1 MPLQK
6 LQFRPGVNREGTTL
20 SNEGGWFDCDKIRFR
35 SGYPEKI
42 GGWQRDGGSAA
53 TTDPVTTLVS
63 TSGLTTAAT
72 VTSGTGSYWG
82 IAKAMWNWINL
93 TGYNLLSVGTNLKYY
108 IQNSSGG
115 AYNDVTPIRLTNAG
129 VANAFTT
136 TNTSTT
142 VTVNDP
148 GHGAQVGDFV
158 NITSVS
164 GAVNGIPAA
173 DLTGEFQ
180 VQSVVSNNKYT
191 VIAKSAATS
200 TSTSAVTA
208 TFNYQLT
215 TGNTTFTYG
224 VGWGVG
230 GWGGSSGPA
239 AASTIN
245 GGTAVTASS
254 TTPITLLSV
263 TGYNNGA
270 ASMTTSTISATGVL
284 TVGTLASGTIYVGMV
299 VTGTG
304 VDPGTYIISNVS
316 GTGTGSIWNTNTTT
330 AVASTTITGGGGV
343 VFIGIET
350 ITYTAIAGSTLAG
363 TITRGVGSTPT
374 SAHADG
380 EVVSQFASTAT
391 GWGISAPLGLGVPV
405 QLRLWSQSNYGE
417 DLVFNPRGSAMY
429 YWANNSNPNIYDRG
443 QIIKAN
449 ALPTTTYGVTT
460 KNGTFYPDATCPSVA
475 NFVLVSDASRFTFAF
490 GCNDPTGVYATTAQ
504 DPMQVR
510 WSDQNTLVTWT
521 PSIANQA
528 GGIRLSHGSAI
539 VTAIQTRQEILVITD
554 AAIYSFQYL
563 GAPYVWGSQILAD
576 NISIVSPNAVQ
587 VVNNVT
593 YWMGTDKFYMYS
605 GRVETLPCALR
616 QYIYGNINLNES
628 FQIHCGTNEGYNEI
642 WWFYPSITGTT
653 SAGENSTGTS
663 DNPNVLIDRYVIYNH
678 LERTWYYGTMD
689 GTNVRPRT
697 AWLDSPLRAE
707 PMAAIGYTANNSSGV
722 PATYTNGAVVYHETT
737 VDNNETSTPVAI
749 TAYVQSSDFDIGDGH
764 NFGFIW
770 RLIPDIT
777 FDGSTSA
784 APSTNFT
791 VRPRQ
796 NPGANYGSSDNPFV
810 NSAQSYAGTTTY
822 NVQQFTQQVFV
833 RIRGRQMA
841 FRISSTDANGLGV
854 QWQLGVPRIDV
865 RPDGRR

>member
-1 MPLQK
+1 
-6 LQFRPGVNREGTTL
+6 V
-20 SNEGGWFDCDKIRFR
+20 
-35 SGYPEKI
+35 
-42 GGWQRDGGSAA
+42 A
-53 TTDPVTTLVS
+53 

-72 VTSGTGSYWG
+72 VTAGTGSYWG

-93 TGYNLLSVGTNLKYY
+93 TGYNLLAVGTNLKYY

-115 AYNDVTPIRLTNAG
+115 AYNDVTPIRLTSAG
-129 VANAFTT
+129 VSNAFTT
-136 TNTSTT
+136 TNLSTT
-142 VTVNDP
+142 VTVNNS
-148 GHGAQVGDFV
+148 GHGAQAGDFV

-164 GAVNGIPAA
+164 GAVNGISAA
-173 DLTGEFQ
+173 SLTGEFQ
-180 VQSVVSNNKYT
+180 VQSVTSNNTYT
-191 VIAKSAATS
+191 ITAGGAATS
-200 TSTSAVTA
+200 TGTSAVTA

-224 VGWGVG
+224 TGWGVG

-239 AASTIN
+239 AASTIS

-254 TTPITLLSV
+254 TTPITLASV

-304 VDPGTYIISNVS
+304 VDPGTYILSNVS

-330 AVASTTITGGGGV
+330 AVASTTITGSGGI
-343 VFIGIET
+343 VFIGIEA

-363 TITRGVGSTPT
+363 TVTRGVGNTPT

-380 EVVSQFASTAT
+380 EVVYQFSSTAT
-391 GWGISAPLGLGVPV
+391 GWGLSAPAGLGVGI

-429 YWANNSNPNIYDRG
+429 YWANNGNPNIYDRG

-449 ALPTTTYGVTT
+449 PAGNVYGVTT
-460 KNGTFYPDATCPSVA
+460 KSTTFYPDATCPSVA

-521 PSIANQA
+521 PDITNQA
-528 GGIRLSHGSAI
+528 GGIRLSHGSTI
-539 VTAIQTRQEILVITD
+539 ITAIQTRQEILVLTD
-554 AAIYSFQYL
+554 SAIYSFQYL
-563 GAPYVWGSQILAD
+563 GAPYVWGNQILGD
-576 NISIVSPNAVQ
+576 NISIASPNAVS

-616 QYIYGNINLNES
+616 QYIYGNINLQES
-628 FQIHCGTNEGYNEI
+628 YQIHSGTNEGYNEI
-642 WWFYPSITGTT
+642 WWFYPSQTGTT
-653 SAGENSTGTS
+653 STGENSTGTAG
-663 DNPNVLIDRYVIYNH
+663 NPNVLIDRYVIYNH
-678 LERTWYYGTMD
+678 LERTWYYGTMN
-689 GTNVRPRT
+689 GSNVRPRT

-707 PMAAIGYTANNSSGV
+707 PMAAIGYTATNSSGV

-749 TAYVQSSDFDIGDGH
+749 DAYVQSSDFDIGDGH
-764 NFGFIW
+764 NFGFVW
-770 RLIPDIT
+770 RLIPDLT
-777 FDGSTSA
+777 FDGSSA
-784 APSTNFT
+784 AAPTAYFT

-796 NPGANYGSSDNPFV
+796 NPGANYGTSNNPSV
-810 NSAQSYAGTTTY
+810 ESTQSYATTTTY

-841 FRISSTDANGLGV
+841 FKISSSDLGT
-854 QWQLGVPRIDV
+854 QWQLGAPRIDV

>member
-42 GGWQRDGGSAA
+42 GGWQADGGSAA
-53 TTDPVTTLVS
+53 ITESVTTLVA

-72 VTSGTGSYWG
+72 VTAGTGSYWG

-93 TGYNLLSVGTNLKYY
+93 TGYNLLAVGTNLKYY

-115 AYNDVTPIRLTNAG
+115 AYNDVTPIRLTSAG
-129 VANAFTT
+129 VSNAFTT
-136 TNTSTT
+136 TNLSTT
-142 VTVNDP
+142 VTVNNS
-148 GHGAQVGDFV
+148 GHGAQAGDFV

-173 DLTGEFQ
+173 SLTGEFQ
-180 VQSVVSNNKYT
+180 VQSVTSNNTYT
-191 VIAKSAATS
+191 ITAGGAATS
-200 TSTSAVTA
+200 TGTSAVTA

-224 VGWGVG
+224 TGWGVG

-239 AASTIN
+239 AASTIS

-254 TTPITLLSV
+254 TTPITLASV

-304 VDPGTYIISNVS
+304 VDPGTYILSNVS

-330 AVASTTITGGGGV
+330 AVASTTITGSGGV
-343 VFIGIET
+343 VFIGTEA

-380 EVVSQFASTAT
+380 EVVYQFSSTAT
-391 GWGISAPLGLGVPV
+391 GWGLSAPAGLGVGI

-417 DLVFNPRGSAMY
+417 DLVFNPRGGAMY
-429 YWANNSNPNIYDRG
+429 YWANNGNPNIYDRG
-443 QIIKAN
+443 QILKAN
-449 ALPTTTYGVTT
+449 PGGNVYGVTT
-460 KNGTFYPDATCPSVA
+460 KSTTFYPDATCPSVA

-510 WSDQNTLVTWT
+510 WSDQNTLVVWQPLIT
-521 PSIANQA
+521 NQA
-528 GGIRLSHGSAI
+528 GGIRLSHGSTI
-539 VTAIQTRQEILVITD
+539 ITAIQTRQEILVLTD
-554 AAIYSFQYL
+554 SAIYSFQYL
-563 GAPYVWGSQILAD
+563 GAPYVWNSQILGD
-576 NISIVSPNAVQ
+576 NISIASPNAVST
-587 VVNNVT
+587 VNNVT

-616 QYIYGNINLNES
+616 QYIYGNINLQES
-628 FQIHCGTNEGYNEI
+628 YQIHSGTNEGYNEI
-642 WWFYPSITGTT
+642 WWFYPSITGTKEDGT
-653 SAGENSTGTS
+653 NSTGTAG
-663 DNPNVLIDRYVIYNH
+663 NPNVLIDRYVIFNH
-678 LERTWYYGTMD
+678 LERTWYYGTMNGSD
-689 GTNVRPRT
+689 VRPRT

-707 PMAAIGYTANNSSGV
+707 PIGAIGYTANNSAGL
-722 PATYTNGAVVYHETT
+722 PASYTNGAVVYHETT
-737 VDNNETSTPVAI
+737 VDNNETSTPTAI
-749 TAYVQSSDFDIGDGH
+749 DAYVQSSDFDIGDGH
-764 NFGFIW
+764 NFGFVW

-777 FDGSTSA
+777 FDGSSA
-784 APSTNFT
+784 AAPTAYFT

-796 NPGANYGSSDNPFV
+796 NPGANYSTSNNPSV
-810 NSAQSYAGTTTY
+810 ESAQSYASTTTY

-841 FRISSTDANGLGV
+841 FKISSSDLGT
-854 QWQLGVPRIDV
+854 QWQLGAPRIDV